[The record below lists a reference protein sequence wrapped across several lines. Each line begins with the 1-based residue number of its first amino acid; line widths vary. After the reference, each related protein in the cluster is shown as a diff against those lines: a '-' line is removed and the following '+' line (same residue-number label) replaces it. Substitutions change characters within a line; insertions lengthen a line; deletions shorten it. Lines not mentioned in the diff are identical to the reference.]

1 MTYGFGIEAVL
12 PQEVIESAQARG
24 RLGVDLIIS
33 SVQANRVFLETQ
45 ELLFISQDAPVGR
58 VADVIRMGQPLHII
72 LIRTYTN
79 DQYINPQEDYRQ
91 RRCIPV
97 VQNA

>member
-1 MTYGFGIEAVL
+1 MILTYGFRTEVNL
-12 PQEVIESAQARG
+12 PQEVIQSAQTRG

-45 ELLFISQDAPVGR
+45 ELLFVSQHAPVSR

-72 LIRTYTN
+72 LVRTYKHY
-79 DQYINPQEDYRQ
+79 QCINPH
-91 RRCIPV
+91 
-97 VQNA
+97 